1 MEGVRKKHLHQVK
14 HKPRC
19 DALSHNID
27 EEVGEC
33 HAPDVWIFQD
43 ILHKELQQRLF
54 LLIPTGILLLQ
65 QQQTGLLAGIVFV

>member
-1 MEGVRKKHLHQVK
+1 MRRKHLHQVK

-33 HAPDVWIFQD
+33 HAPDVWILED
-43 ILHKELQQRLF
+43 ILHKELQQRLL

-65 QQQTGLLAGIVFV
+65 QQQNRFASRHVFV